1 MRQEDPKLENNQF
14 CVTNP
19 RKWGQGMEEE
29 ESEQET
35 RMINS
40 LFIGTRE
47 R

>member
-1 MRQEDPKLENNQF
+1 MRQEDPKVEDNQF
-14 CVTNP
+14 HVTNP
-19 RKWGQGMEEE
+19 RKWGQSREEE
-29 ESEQET
+29 GSEQET